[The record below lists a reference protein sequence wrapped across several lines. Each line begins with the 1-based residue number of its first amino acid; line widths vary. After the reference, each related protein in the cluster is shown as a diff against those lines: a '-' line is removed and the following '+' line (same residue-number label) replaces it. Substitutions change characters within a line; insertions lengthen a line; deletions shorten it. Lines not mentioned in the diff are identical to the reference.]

1 MIKSEVGNTDE
12 NVPVN
17 ISENTAEN
25 NVDNIAE
32 EITIKK
38 GKHIAGTEE
47 IHAVAEEINAIADR
61 LDKEIKAFKI

>member
-1 MIKSEVGNTDE
+1 MSRE
-12 NVPVN
+12 NEN
-17 ISENTAEN
+17 IQNAAEHTVEN
-25 NVDNIAE
+25 NVDNADE
-32 EITIKK
+32 ETTIKK